1 MNSFGYFLLSEHL
14 HAVVAI
20 VIVQGKSK
28 NRVWQQRP
36 KAGRATVCEPCLL
49 QLLFLPK
56 SVRIFQTARARNI
69 DLAVQPLDLCWTYN
83 QFERGV

>member
-36 KAGRATVCEPCLL
+36 KAGRATEPCLL

-69 DLAVQPLDLCWTYN
+69 DLAVQPLDLCWTYH